1 MQVIRLYGVKT
12 NGNWATFIKWQ
23 VYHPNQFAPMKRL
36 FRLPFFALLVF
47 SVLLAACKMDHDMDG
62 MKHDSPYMKIMNDMM
77 TQMDAQAK
85 TQDPDHDYAA
95 QMVLHHEA
103 AIKMAEEELRTGSN
117 QEMKTTA
124 QDIIAKQRA
133 EIGQFN
139 AFTSGHQPM
148 QPLVPQFNAV
158 QKTNMDKMMAASDA
172 RTITARPDY
181 DFAQLMVDHHQAAI
195 SNSEA
200 LLQYGR
206 NATTRALAQAIITDQ
221 RQEIAALQNWLA
233 RNK

>member
-1 MQVIRLYGVKT
+1 MGGAFIVFTKT
-12 NGNWATFIKWQ
+12 SPTMHLHRI
-23 VYHPNQFAPMKRL
+23 L
-36 FRLPFFALLVF
+36 RLPFLSLLVLASLF
-47 SVLLAACKMDHDMDG
+47 SACKMNHDMDG
-62 MKHDSPYMKIMNDMM
+62 MVHNSPYMKIMDAMM

-85 TQDPDHDYAA
+85 VQDPDHDYAA

-124 QDIIAKQRA
+124 QDIVTKQRA

-158 QKTNMDKMMAASDA
+158 QKTNMDKMMTAMNA
-172 RTITARPDY
+172 RKLTARSDY
-181 DFAQLMVDHHQAAI
+181 DFAQLMADHHQAAI
-195 SNSEA
+195 DNSEA
-200 LLQYGR
+200 LLQSGR
-206 NATTRALAQAIITDQ
+206 NATTRALAQSIITDQ
-221 RQEIAALQNWLA
+221 RQEIAALQNWLT
-233 RNK
+233 RNR

>member
-1 MQVIRLYGVKT
+1 
-12 NGNWATFIKWQ
+12 
-23 VYHPNQFAPMKRL
+23 MKMNRL
-36 FRLPFFALLVF
+36 FRWPFLSLLLLVSLF
-47 SVLLAACKMDHDMDG
+47 SACKKDHD

-77 TQMDAQAK
+77 TRMDAQAK
-85 TQDPDHDYAA
+85 TQDPDHNYAT

-124 QDIIAKQRA
+124 QDIITKQRT

-139 AFTSGHQPM
+139 AFMSGHQPM
-148 QPLVPQFNAV
+148 QPLVPQFNTV

-172 RTITARPDY
+172 RQLTARPDY

-195 SNSEA
+195 DNSEA

-206 NATTRALAQAIITDQ
+206 NTTTRALAQAIIADQ
-221 RQEIAALQNWLA
+221 RREIAALQNWLT
-233 RNK
+233 RNR

>member
-1 MQVIRLYGVKT
+1 M
-12 NGNWATFIKWQ
+12 N
-23 VYHPNQFAPMKRL
+23 RL
-36 FRLPFFALLVF
+36 FRLPLLSFLFVSLLF
-47 SVLLAACKMDHDMDG
+47 SACKKDHNMDD

-85 TQDPDHDYAA
+85 TQDPDHDYAT

-124 QDIIAKQRA
+124 QDIITKQRA

-158 QKTNMDKMMAASDA
+158 QKTNMDKMMKASDA
-172 RTITARPDY
+172 RTMTMRADY

-195 SNSEA
+195 DNSEA

-206 NATTRALAQAIITDQ
+206 NGTTRTLAQAIITDQ

>member
-1 MQVIRLYGVKT
+1 M
-12 NGNWATFIKWQ
+12 N
-23 VYHPNQFAPMKRL
+23 RL
-36 FRLPFFALLVF
+36 FRLPLLSFFFVSLLF
-47 SVLLAACKMDHDMDG
+47 SACKMNHDMDG

-85 TQDPDHDYAA
+85 TQDPDHDYAT

-103 AIKMAEEELRTGSN
+103 AIKMAEEELRTGNN
-117 QEMKTTA
+117 QEMKITA
-124 QDIIAKQRA
+124 QDIITKQRA

-139 AFTSGHQPM
+139 AFTSGHQPL

-158 QKTNMDKMMAASDA
+158 QKTNMDKMMKASDA
-172 RTITARPDY
+172 RAMTMRADY

-195 SNSEA
+195 DNSEA

-206 NATTRALAQAIITDQ
+206 NATTRALVQAIITDQ

>member
-1 MQVIRLYGVKT
+1 MNRT
-12 NGNWATFIKWQ
+12 S
-23 VYHPNQFAPMKRL
+23 
-36 FRLPFFALLVF
+36 RLPLLSLLVLVSLF
-47 SVLLAACKMDHDMDG
+47 SACKKDHD

-77 TQMDAQAK
+77 TRMDAQAK
-85 TQDPDHDYAA
+85 TQDPDHDYAS

-103 AIKMAEEELRTGSN
+103 AIQMAEEELRTGSN

-124 QDIIAKQRA
+124 QDIITKQRT

-148 QPLVPQFNAV
+148 QPLVPQFNTV

-172 RTITARPDY
+172 RQLTARPDY

-195 SNSEA
+195 DNSEA

-206 NATTRALAQAIITDQ
+206 NTTTRALAQAIIADQ
-221 RQEIAALQNWLA
+221 RREIAALQNWLT
-233 RNK
+233 RNR

>member
-1 MQVIRLYGVKT
+1 
-12 NGNWATFIKWQ
+12 
-23 VYHPNQFAPMKRL
+23 
-36 FRLPFFALLVF
+36 
-47 SVLLAACKMDHDMDG
+47 

-77 TQMDAQAK
+77 TRMDAQAK
-85 TQDPDHDYAA
+85 TQDPDHDYAS

-103 AIKMAEEELRTGSN
+103 AIQMAEEELRTGSN

-124 QDIIAKQRA
+124 QDIITKQRT

-148 QPLVPQFNAV
+148 QPLVPQFNTV

-172 RTITARPDY
+172 RQLTARPDY

-195 SNSEA
+195 DNSEA

-206 NATTRALAQAIITDQ
+206 NTTTRALAQAIIADQ
-221 RQEIAALQNWLA
+221 RREIAALQNWLT
-233 RNK
+233 RNR

>member
-1 MQVIRLYGVKT
+1 MLVS
-12 NGNWATFIKWQ
+12 
-23 VYHPNQFAPMKRL
+23 
-36 FRLPFFALLVF
+36 LL
-47 SVLLAACKMDHDMDG
+47 SACKMDHDMDG

-85 TQDPDHDYAA
+85 TQDPDHDYAT

-124 QDIIAKQRA
+124 QDIITKQRA

-139 AFTSGHQPM
+139 GFTSGHQPM
-148 QPLVPQFNAV
+148 QPLVLQFNTV

-172 RTITARPDY
+172 SALTARADY
-181 DFAQLMVDHHQAAI
+181 DFAQLMVDHHQA
-195 SNSEA
+195 
-200 LLQYGR
+200 
-206 NATTRALAQAIITDQ
+206 TTTKRPPPSGH
-221 RQEIAALQNWLA
+221 RQLGSPAAV
-233 RNK
+233 RP

>member
-1 MQVIRLYGVKT
+1 MNRL
-12 NGNWATFIKWQ
+12 
-23 VYHPNQFAPMKRL
+23 L
-36 FRLPFFALLVF
+36 RLPFLALLVF
-47 SVLLAACKMDHDMDG
+47 SVLFTACKMDHDMDD
-62 MKHDSPYMKIMNDMM
+62 MKHDSPYMKIMMDMM

-124 QDIIAKQRA
+124 QDIITKQRA
-133 EIGQFN
+133 EITQFN
-139 AFTSGHQPM
+139 AFLGGHQPK
-148 QPLVPQFNAV
+148 QPLVPQFNQL

-172 RTITARPDY
+172 RTIMTKPDY

-195 SNSEA
+195 DNSEA
-200 LLQYGR
+200 LLQHGR
-206 NATTRALAQAIITDQ
+206 ETTTRTLAQNIITDQ

-233 RNK
+233 RNR

>member
-1 MQVIRLYGVKT
+1 MNRL
-12 NGNWATFIKWQ
+12 
-23 VYHPNQFAPMKRL
+23 L
-36 FRLPFFALLVF
+36 RLPFLALLVF
-47 SVLLAACKMDHDMDG
+47 SVLFTACKMDHDMDD
-62 MKHDSPYMKIMNDMM
+62 MKHESAYMKIMMDMM

-124 QDIIAKQRA
+124 QDIITKQRA
-133 EIGQFN
+133 EIVQFN
-139 AFTSGHQPM
+139 AFLGGHQPR
-148 QPLVPQFNAV
+148 QPLVPQFNQL

-172 RTITARPDY
+172 RTITAKPDY

-195 SNSEA
+195 DNSKA
-200 LLQYGR
+200 LLQHGR
-206 NATTRALAQAIITDQ
+206 ETTTRTLAQSIITDQ
-221 RQEIAALQNWLA
+221 RQEIAALQNWLT
-233 RNK
+233 RNR

>member
-1 MQVIRLYGVKT
+1 MNRL
-12 NGNWATFIKWQ
+12 
-23 VYHPNQFAPMKRL
+23 L
-36 FRLPFFALLVF
+36 RLPFLALLVF
-47 SVLLAACKMDHDMDG
+47 SALFTACKMDHDMDD
-62 MKHDSPYMKIMNDMM
+62 MKHESPYMKIMMDMM
-77 TQMDAQAK
+77 TQMDAQPK

-124 QDIIAKQRA
+124 QDIITKQRA
-133 EIGQFN
+133 EIAQFN
-139 AFTSGHQPM
+139 TFLSGHQPR
-148 QPLVPQFNAV
+148 QPLVPQFTQL

-172 RTITARPDY
+172 RTITAKADY

-195 SNSEA
+195 DNSEA
-200 LLQYGR
+200 LLQHGR
-206 NATTRALAQAIITDQ
+206 ETTTRTLAQSIITDQ
-221 RQEIAALQNWLA
+221 RQEIAALLNWLA

>member
-1 MQVIRLYGVKT
+1 MNRIS
-12 NGNWATFIKWQ
+12 
-23 VYHPNQFAPMKRL
+23 
-36 FRLPFFALLVF
+36 RLPLLSLLVLVSLF
-47 SVLLAACKMDHDMDG
+47 SACKKDHD

-77 TQMDAQAK
+77 TRMDAQAK
-85 TQDPDHDYAA
+85 TQDPDHDYAS

-103 AIKMAEEELRTGSN
+103 AIQMAEEELRTGSN

-124 QDIIAKQRA
+124 QDIITKQRT

-148 QPLVPQFNAV
+148 QPLVPQFNTV

-172 RTITARPDY
+172 RQLTARPDY

-195 SNSEA
+195 DNSEA

-206 NATTRALAQAIITDQ
+206 NTTTRARAQAIIADQ
-221 RQEIAALQNWLA
+221 RREIAALQNWLT
-233 RNK
+233 RNR

>member
-1 MQVIRLYGVKT
+1 M
-12 NGNWATFIKWQ
+12 N
-23 VYHPNQFAPMKRL
+23 RL
-36 FRLPFFALLVF
+36 FCLPFLSLLVLV
-47 SVLLAACKMDHDMDG
+47 SLLSACKMDHDMDG

-85 TQDPDHDYAA
+85 TQDPDHDYAT

-124 QDIIAKQRA
+124 QDIITKQRA

-139 AFTSGHQPM
+139 GFTSGHQPM
-148 QPLVPQFNAV
+148 QPLVLQFNTV

-172 RTITARPDY
+172 SALTARADY
-181 DFAQLMVDHHQAAI
+181 DFAQLMVDHHQA
-195 SNSEA
+195 
-200 LLQYGR
+200 
-206 NATTRALAQAIITDQ
+206 TTTKRPPPSGH
-221 RQEIAALQNWLA
+221 RQLGSPAAV
-233 RNK
+233 RP

>member
-1 MQVIRLYGVKT
+1 M
-12 NGNWATFIKWQ
+12 N
-23 VYHPNQFAPMKRL
+23 RL
-36 FRLPFFALLVF
+36 FRLPLLSLFLV
-47 SVLLAACKMDHDMDG
+47 SLLFTACKMDHDMDD
-62 MKHDSPYMKIMNDMM
+62 MKHESPYMKIMDAMMMEMDM
-77 TQMDAQAK
+77 QAK
-85 TQDPDHDYAA
+85 TQDPDHDYAT
-95 QMVLHHEA
+95 QMVMHHDA

-124 QDIIAKQRA
+124 QDIITKQRA

-148 QPLVPQFNAV
+148 QPLVPQFNTV
-158 QKTNMDKMMAASDA
+158 QKTNMDKMMTAMDA

-195 SNSEA
+195 DNSEA
-200 LLQYGR
+200 LLQAGR

-221 RQEIAALQNWLA
+221 RQEIAALQNWLT